1 MAYILGYSFNSLTII
16 CLLNNTN
23 PPLRSVIL
31 NIFKLAKRLF
41 LMNKTTSS
49 QCFSECSESGLC
61 HSVILTS
68 SLLVHECVFWWE
80 RASSPTTY
88 LLCKLR
94 NSSTFFFMVQICTS
108 PGEHK
113 IFSLTGFSFLLL
125 SFRYMVFLAKT
136 SISYVKSLEAS
147 LTFSNQCHFIVAL
160 LTGEYSKVG

>member
-41 LMNKTTSS
+41 PMNKTISS
-49 QCFSECSESGLC
+49 QCFSECSQSGLC
-61 HSVILTS
+61 HSVILIS
-68 SLLVHECVFWWE
+68 SLLVHECAFWWE
-80 RASSPTTY
+80 RASSTLY

-94 NSSTFFFMVQICTS
+94 NSSTFFFMIQICTS
-108 PGEHK
+108 PPAHK
-113 IFSLTGFSFLLL
+113 ILTEFSFLFL

-147 LTFSNQCHFIVAL
+147 LTFSSQCHFILAL